1 MNWYREYQAEWKEII
16 ETVARELGR
25 SEQMVEKD
33 TIQSMFL
40 YELAKSELPFVFKGG
55 TSLSK
60 AYNLIDRFSE
70 DIDLSMNRRPTQSER
85 VKSKELIIDIAGNL
99 GLVLS
104 NPEDIKSRYD
114 YNKYVFKYDS
124 LFSVIPLEII
134 IETSYYQSVYPVDKH
149 VVGSFVGRFCLDRN
163 IILPVPFEAAE
174 VMMNVQSVERTFVDK
189 VFAVCDY
196 KIQNMQDR
204 DSRHLYDICKLLREV
219 ELNEELD
226 KLIDMVRD
234 DRMQSKN
241 NPSAQLDYYIPDM
254 LKEIIRSRFYE
265 SDYKNVTQKL
275 LYEDIS
281 YDYAIDYI
289 RSQADLKGYDDVQTY
304 IALKKI

>member
-1 MNWYREYQAEWKEII
+1 MNWYKEYQAEWKEII

-25 SEQMVEKD
+25 NEQMVEKD

-40 YELAKSELPFVFKGG
+40 WKLAKSELPFVFKGG

-85 VKSKELIIDIAGNL
+85 VKSKELIISIAANL

-104 NPEDIKSRYD
+104 NPEEIKSRYD

-124 LFSVIPLEII
+124 MFSTISLEIV
-134 IETSYYQSVYPVDKH
+134 IETSYYQSVYPVEKH
-149 VVGSFVGRFCLDRN
+149 VVGSFVGKFCSERN
-163 IILPVPFEAAE
+163 IILPVPFEAEE
-174 VMMNVQSVERTFVDK
+174 VVMNVQSIERTFVDK

-241 NPSAQLDYYIPDM
+241 NPSAQLKYIIPDM

-281 YDYAIDYI
+281 YDYAIEN
-289 RSQADLKGYDDVQTY
+289 G
-304 IALKKI
+304 IAIIAESKVFEYKK